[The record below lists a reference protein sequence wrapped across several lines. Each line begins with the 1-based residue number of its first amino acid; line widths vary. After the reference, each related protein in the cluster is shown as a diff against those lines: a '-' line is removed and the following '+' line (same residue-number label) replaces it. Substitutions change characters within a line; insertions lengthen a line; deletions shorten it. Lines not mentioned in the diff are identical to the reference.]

1 METLLHWDR
10 SIFKLI
16 NGTWHNSFFD
26 AVLPFL
32 RIAQF
37 WAPLYLFLVV
47 FAIANYRRN
56 GGYWILFFITTV
68 VISNFISS
76 DLIKGSVQRLRPCND
91 PALADSVR
99 ELVSCGSG
107 YSFTSSHAANH
118 FSLAMFSFLT
128 FKKRFNGWPKLF
140 FLWAFTVS
148 YAQMYVG
155 VHYPLD
161 ILGGT
166 IVGLITGYITGQIFN
181 NKFGLL
187 RPLIAS

>member
-10 SIFKLI
+10 SLFKLI
-16 NGTWHNSFFD
+16 NGAWHNTFLDGVF
-26 AVLPFL
+26 PFL
-32 RIAQF
+32 RIPQF
-37 WAPLYLFLVV
+37 WAPLYIFLVV
-47 FAIANYRRN
+47 FAIANYRRT
-56 GGYWILFFITTV
+56 GLYWILFFIATV

-76 DLIKGSVQRLRPCND
+76 DLIKGNIHRLRPCNE

-99 ELVSCGSG
+99 LLVSCGPG
-107 YSFTSSHAANH
+107 NSFTSSHAANH

-128 FKKRFNGWPKLF
+128 FKKHFSGWPKLF
-140 FLWAFTVS
+140 FVWAFSVA

-166 IVGLITGYITGQIFN
+166 LVGLITGYVTGRLFN
-181 NKFGLL
+181 RKFGLE
-187 RPLIAS
+187 